1 MNTEDSSDMSHR
13 YTISSSVPVVEQEVH
28 APLLISSASYVPVLR
43 GTKLNDGDPKDQDK
57 NVEILI
63 IALIVI
69 AAIVSAMLV
78 CFIIRR
84 RLFFKTYP
92 TIPDNFAELDEEEK
106 RATIDLVLK
115 RHANS
120 SRALLTTIRTFS
132 SFESD
137 ESMEYYDQYNRRR
150 LKKNVWQSSHGVMD
164 IREMDNFDDEKKEE
178 GNLRRSLSAPNFL
191 CSESISE

>member
-1 MNTEDSSDMSHR
+1 MNAEDSSDMSHS

-28 APLLISSASYVPVLR
+28 AKSGTSLISSASYVPVLR

-92 TIPDNFAELDEEEK
+92 TIPDNFAELDEQEK
-106 RATIDLVLK
+106 RATLDLVLK
-115 RHANS
+115 RHADS

-132 SFESD
+132 S
-137 ESMEYYDQYNRRR
+137 
-150 LKKNVWQSSHGVMD
+150 
-164 IREMDNFDDEKKEE
+164 
-178 GNLRRSLSAPNFL
+178 
-191 CSESISE
+191 SESSVTTSRVSTTFSLLKPSA